1 MRGRK
6 FLLVKGERANSRP
19 VGEGDAAYPE
29 RVTAFPPQEELLP
42 EEAGLAV
49 RGVVKRYG
57 LVTAVEGVTFSVRR
71 GEIFGLLGPNG
82 AGKTTLIRML
92 TTLARPT
99 AGELF
104 VAGVNVAEDP
114 VTVKRLIGVVPQV
127 NNLERE
133 LTGRENLVLHAL
145 LHRLPKEL
153 REKRIQQL
161 LDYVGL
167 AHRADDR
174 VQNYSGGMARRLLI
188 ARALLHQPAILFL
201 DEPTIGLDPQTRRK
215 IWDLIQLLN
224 RDGVTVLLTTHYI
237 EEAEA
242 LCHRV
247 GIIDRGKLIALGA
260 PRELKAQL
268 GAFCVEFFGREGMR
282 RVFFATRQEAKAYA
296 GTLVGDVTVRRTNLE
311 DVFVELTGREIRGG

>member
-1 MRGRK
+1 MRERR
-6 FLLVKGERANSRP
+6 FFLVKRERADARP
-19 VGEGDAAYPE
+19 VGEGVGAHPE
-29 RVTAFPPQEELLP
+29 RLTALTPQEELVP

-57 LVTAVEGVTFSVRR
+57 PVTAVNGVTFSVRR

-145 LHRLPKEL
+145 LHRLPRKL
-153 REKRIQQL
+153 REKRIQDL
-161 LDYVGL
+161 LAYMGL
-167 AHRADDR
+167 AHRANDR

-188 ARALLHQPAILFL
+188 ARALLHEPPLLFL
-201 DEPTIGLDPQTRRK
+201 DEPTIGLDPQTRRR

-224 RDGVTVLLTTHYI
+224 RDGVTVFLTTHYI

-260 PRELKAQL
+260 PRELMAQL
-268 GAFCVEFFGREGMR
+268 GAFCVEFFDREGTR
-282 RVFFATRQEAKAYA
+282 RVFFPTRQEAKVYA
-296 GTLVGDVTVRRTNLE
+296 GTLTGDVTVRRTNLE
-311 DVFVELTGREIRGG
+311 DVFVELTGREIAEG

>member
-1 MRGRK
+1 MVPVPGGREVAAA
-6 FLLVKGERANSRP
+6 FLSPEGEPA
-19 VGEGDAAYPE
+19 VGEVVEPGTVA
-29 RVTAFPPQEELLP
+29 LS
-42 EEAGLAV
+42 V

-57 LVTAVEGVTFSVRR
+57 PVIAVDGVTFSVRR

-145 LHRLPKEL
+145 LHRLPKRV
-153 REKRIQQL
+153 REERIAAL

-188 ARALLHQPAILFL
+188 ARALLPEPPLLFL
-201 DEPTIGLDPQTRRK
+201 DEPTIGLDPQARRK
-215 IWDLIQLLN
+215 IWDLIQLMN
-224 RDGVTVLLTTHYI
+224 RDGVTVFLTTHYI
-237 EEAEA
+237 EEAEV

-247 GIIDRGKLIALGA
+247 GIIDRGKLIALAA

-268 GAFCVEFFGREGMR
+268 GAFCVG
-282 RVFFATRQEAKAYA
+282 VFRPGGDQTGLLCYA
-296 GTLVGDVTVRRTNLE
+296 A
-311 DVFVELTGREIRGG
+311 GG

>member
-19 VGEGDAAYPE
+19 AGEGDAAYPE
-29 RVTAFPPQEELLP
+29 RVAALSPQEELLP

-49 RGVVKRYG
+49 RSVVKRYG
-57 LVTAVEGVTFSVRR
+57 LVTAVDGVTFFVRR

-104 VAGVNVAEDP
+104 VAGVNVAADP

-133 LTGRENLVLHAL
+133 LTGRENLILHAL

-153 REKRIQQL
+153 REKRIQEL

-188 ARALLHQPAILFL
+188 ARALLHQPALLFL

-296 GTLVGDVTVRRTNLE
+296 GTLAGDVTVRRTNLE
-311 DVFVELTGREIRGG
+311 DVFVELTGRGISEG

>member
-1 MRGRK
+1 LK
-6 FLLVKGERANSRP
+6 EERANSRP
-19 VGEGDAAYPE
+19 AGEEGTIYPE
-29 RVTAFPPQEELLP
+29 RITPLYPQEELAP
-42 EEAGLAV
+42 EEVGLVV

-57 LVTAVEGVTFSVRR
+57 LVTAVDGVTFSVRR

-242 LCHRV
+242 LCHHV
-247 GIIDRGKLIALGA
+247 GIIDRGRLIALGA

-268 GAFCVEFFGREGMR
+268 GAFCVEFFGQEGMR

-296 GTLVGDVTVRRTNLE
+296 GTLTGDVTVRRTNLE

>member
-1 MRGRK
+1 LRGRK
-6 FLLVKGERANSRP
+6 FLLVQGEQANSRP
-19 VGEGDAAYPE
+19 AGEGDAAYPE
-29 RVTAFPPQEELLP
+29 RVTAFSPQEELLP

-104 VAGVNVAEDP
+104 VAGVNVAADP

-133 LTGRENLVLHAL
+133 LTGRENLLLHAL

-153 REKRIQQL
+153 REKRIQEL

-188 ARALLHQPAILFL
+188 ARALLHRPAILFL

-247 GIIDRGKLIALGA
+247 GIIDRGKLIVLGA

-282 RVFFATRQEAKAYA
+282 RAFFATRQEAKAYA

>member
-1 MRGRK
+1 
-6 FLLVKGERANSRP
+6 
-19 VGEGDAAYPE
+19 
-29 RVTAFPPQEELLP
+29 
-42 EEAGLAV
+42 
-49 RGVVKRYG
+49 
-57 LVTAVEGVTFSVRR
+57 
-71 GEIFGLLGPNG
+71 
-82 AGKTTLIRML
+82 
-92 TTLARPT
+92 
-99 AGELF
+99 
-104 VAGVNVAEDP
+104 
-114 VTVKRLIGVVPQV
+114 
-127 NNLERE
+127 
-133 LTGRENLVLHAL
+133 
-145 LHRLPKEL
+145 
-153 REKRIQQL
+153 
-161 LDYVGL
+161 
-167 AHRADDR
+167 
-174 VQNYSGGMARRLLI
+174 MARRLLI